1 MCVRIASCSTV
12 VLDHKREHMCASQ
25 EFTRPDLAA
34 RQFAYCCDSLLCLTA
49 SVCTSSPL
57 ISWSS
62 SLCFGA
68 SCLLRVFGSLALTV
82 CTVLESTAHAH
93 RKHSWRVHISTIIT
107 HTHNQH
113 TQLLQIYL
121 RSTTSQRCS
130 AGLGSGDCG
139 GRTETSVSCSRNQ
152 FDLIHGM

>member
-57 ISWSS
+57 ISWLILAMLWGFVSAACVWKS
-62 SLCFGA
+62 
-68 SCLLRVFGSLALTV
+68 GSY
-82 CTVLESTAHAH
+82 SMYSI
-93 RKHSWRVHISTIIT
+93 RKHSTRSQETFLKGSHQHDNNT
-107 HTHNQH
+107 HTQPTH
-113 TQLLQIYL
+113 TAAADL
-121 RSTTSQRCS
+121 
-130 AGLGSGDCG
+130 SGFHHIPEMLCWTG
-139 GRTETSVSCSRNQ
+139 
-152 FDLIHGM
+152 IW

>member
-57 ISWSS
+57 ISWLILAMLWGFVSAACVWKS
-62 SLCFGA
+62 
-68 SCLLRVFGSLALTV
+68 GSY
-82 CTVLESTAHAH
+82 SMYSI
-93 RKHSWRVHISTIIT
+93 RKHSTRSQETFLKGSHQHDNNT
-107 HTHNQH
+107 HTHTTNTH
-113 TQLLQIYL
+113 SCCRFICVPPHPRDALLDWDL
-121 RSTTSQRCS
+121 VTVVAVQRLQCHVQ
-130 AGLGSGDCG
+130 
-139 GRTETSVSCSRNQ
+139 ETS
-152 FDLIHGM
+152 LI